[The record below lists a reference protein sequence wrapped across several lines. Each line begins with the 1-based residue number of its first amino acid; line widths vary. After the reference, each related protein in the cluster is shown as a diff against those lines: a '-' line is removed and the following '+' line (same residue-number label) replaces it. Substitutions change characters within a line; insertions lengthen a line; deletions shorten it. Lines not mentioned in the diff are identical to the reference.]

1 VIFINDLPDICSNFA
16 EIFLFADDAKL
27 FKHVRSAEDSAML
40 QRSCDRLFQW
50 SNQWLLKLNVDKC
63 KVLSIGIRNTT
74 DFTYYLGDVND
85 RIELERTSSMK
96 DLGVIIDCKLKFQDH
111 IKLKINKAYSM
122 LGILRRNFKKW
133 M

>member
-1 VIFINDLPDICSNFA
+1 MIFINDLPDLCSNFA

-63 KVLSIGIRNTT
+63 KVLSIGLRNAT
-74 DFTYYLGDVND
+74 DFTYYNNWETSM
-85 RIELERTSSMK
+85 IESSWRGYP
-96 DLGVIIDCKLKFQDH
+96 L
-111 IKLKINKAYSM
+111 
-122 LGILRRNFKKW
+122 
-133 M
+133 